1 MIYISNRLLG
11 FISILAII
19 IAGIVYSKG
28 EIYFGSKHP
37 KELTIELGTELPK
50 AKDYVSSADNDA
62 STVKYFIQGM
72 EIDDPNFIGLYD
84 VEIKI
89 QDGRTFKT
97 SLKVQD
103 TNGPVVKASSVKIKY
118 GATYDASAFASSC
131 VDPSGPCKF
140 EFTDT
145 NYGKYKYRGTYTVS
159 VVASDKLGNK
169 TGFSSQLI
177 IE

>member
-1 MIYISNRLLG
+1 MSNRLLG
-11 FISILAII
+11 FIAILAVI

-37 KELTIELGTELPK
+37 KEITIELGTELPK
-50 AKDYVSSADNDA
+50 PKDYVSSADNEA
-62 STVKYFIQGM
+62 STIKYSIQGM
-72 EIDDPNFIGLYD
+72 EIDDPSFIGLYD
-84 VEIKI
+84 VEIQI
-89 QDGRTFKT
+89 QDGRSFKT

-103 TNGPVVKASSVKIKY
+103 TKGPVVKAAGAKIKY
-118 GATYDASAFASSC
+118 GSTYDASNFASSC
-131 VDPSGPCKF
+131 EDPSGPCKF
-140 EFTDT
+140 EFTDP

-159 VVASDKLGNK
+159 VVASDKLGNR